1 MSITLMKITLLYF
14 ARLREVIGIER
25 EVLEIPAH
33 VHNVGSLRYWLRG
46 RSDAYDKALAP
57 DAQVRVA
64 VDQQMGGAETP
75 IRDGAEIAFFP
86 PVTGGST

>member
-1 MSITLMKITLLYF
+1 MPMKVTLLYF
-14 ARLREVIGIER
+14 ARLREAIGTER
-25 EVLEIPAH
+25 EMLEVPGQ
-33 VHNVGSLRYWLRG
+33 VRDVGSLREWLRG
-46 RSDAYDKALAP
+46 RNGAYDKALAP

-64 VDQQMGGAETP
+64 VDQQMAGAETP